1 VRPPRTPAA
10 AAPLAALAVLAAL
23 AGVIAWAGVVRAEE
37 VLVLK
42 SRDLRLYNRT
52 VEGVEGSYRED
63 RGEHVTVVDLQGRAE
78 PVAAAGAKAPGPDV
92 VIAVG
97 APATRYAV
105 ARYPRTPIVYTMVV
119 RPDRI
124 EATPHT
130 IGVSMFVP
138 LADMVATL
146 NLISPNIRY
155 VGVLHGPE
163 HRQMIQDAVTRLKG
177 YETQLIPVEVAD
189 PRDLP
194 RLARRLVLQCDALW
208 IAPGTVTSVDAFQFL
223 LKLSFEHRVPLVVDA
238 PAVVRSGA
246 LLAITPDPVDLGRQ
260 AARLADYLVSGEGLP
275 PDKLFY
281 PDMENLTINLKTAHS
296 LGIQVP
302 PLLVEF
308 ASTVIR

>member
-1 VRPPRTPAA
+1 VSRLRPLGLGL
-10 AAPLAALAVLAAL
+10 LAAGAALTLLAAT
-23 AGVIAWAGVVRAEE
+23 ARAEE
-37 VLVLK
+37 VLVVK
-42 SRDLRLYNRT
+42 SRDLGLYNRT
-52 VEGVEGSYRED
+52 VEGVLGSYRVD
-63 RGEHVTVVDLQGRAE
+63 RGEHVTILDLKGQAR
-78 PVAAAGAKAPGPDV
+78 PVAAPKAQGPPDV

-97 APATRYAV
+97 APAARYAV
-105 ARYPRTPIVYTMVV
+105 TRYPKTPIVYTMVV
-119 RPDRI
+119 RPDRL
-124 EATPHT
+124 ETTPYT
-130 IGVSMFVP
+130 IGISMFVP

-146 NLISPNIRY
+146 NLVSPNIRY

-163 HRQMIQDAVTRLKG
+163 HREMIRDAVARLKG
-177 YETQLIPVEVAD
+177 YETRLVPVEVTD
-189 PRDLP
+189 PKDLP
-194 RLARRLVLQCDALW
+194 RLARRLVLQSDALW

-260 AARLADYLVSGEGLP
+260 AARLAGYLLSGEGLP
-275 PDKLFY
+275 PEKLFY
-281 PDMENLTINLKTAHS
+281 PDMQNLTINLKTARS